1 MTPRPDAS
9 ARIKAAAPKQ
19 GPSKIIIGG
28 VVAAVAIIAI
38 VIAVILGAGGS
49 GGTGS
54 GTSASGS
61 SGAALPVGAT
71 GQGGGIVANAATAK
85 AGAPTLDLYE
95 DFQCPVCGKLEQV
108 FGKQIASMAQAG
120 DIKLVVHMMSFL
132 DAKLGND
139 ASVRSAAA
147 AACAADQGK
156 FLDYHGVVY
165 ANQPAQEGAGY
176 TDADLMGFASKAG
189 ISGSA
194 LTAWTK
200 CFDAKTHQGYATAV
214 ETAAERAGVFST
226 PTLKL
231 NGKDLPLQQL
241 SQQYLTDQV
250 KAATK

>member
-1 MTPRPDAS
+1 MTSRPDAS
-9 ARIKAAAPKQ
+9 AKLKAAAPKQ
-19 GPSKIIIGG
+19 GPNRILIGG
-28 VVAAVAIIAI
+28 IVAAVAIIGI
-38 VIAVILGAGGS
+38 VLAVILGS
-49 GGTGS
+49 S
-54 GTSASGS
+54 SSGS
-61 SGAALPVGAT
+61 SGASGSSALPQGAT
-71 GQGGGIVANAATAK
+71 GTGGGIVTNASTAK

-108 FGKQIASMAQAG
+108 FGQQISSMAKAG

-139 ASVRSAAA
+139 SSVRAAAA

-189 ISGSA
+189 LSGSA
-194 LTAWTK
+194 LTTWTK
-200 CFDAKTHQGYATAV
+200 CFDAKAHLGYAKDV
-214 ETAAERAGVFST
+214 ETAAEKAGVFST

>member
-1 MTPRPDAS
+1 
-9 ARIKAAAPKQ
+9 
-19 GPSKIIIGG
+19 
-28 VVAAVAIIAI
+28 
-38 VIAVILGAGGS
+38 VILGSSSGGS
-49 GGTGS
+49 S
-54 GTSASGS
+54 RASGS
-61 SGAALPVGAT
+61 SALPQGAT
-71 GQGGGIVANAATAK
+71 GTGGGIVANASTAK

-108 FGKQIASMAQAG
+108 FGQQISSMAKAG

-139 ASVRSAAA
+139 SSVRAAAA

-194 LTAWTK
+194 LTTWTK
-200 CFDAKTHQGYATAV
+200 CFDAKTHLGYAKDV
-214 ETAAERAGVFST
+214 ETAAEKAGVFST

>member
-1 MTPRPDAS
+1 MTSRPDAS
-9 ARIKAAAPKQ
+9 AKLKAAAPKQ
-19 GPSKIIIGG
+19 GPNRILIGG
-28 VVAAVAIIAI
+28 IVAAVAILGI
-38 VIAVILGAGGS
+38 VLAVILGS
-49 GGTGS
+49 S
-54 GTSASGS
+54 SGS
-61 SGAALPVGAT
+61 SGTSGSSALPQGAT
-71 GQGGGIVANAATAK
+71 GTGGGIVANASTAK

-108 FGKQIASMAQAG
+108 FGQQISSMAKAG

-139 ASVRSAAA
+139 ASVRAAAA

-194 LTAWTK
+194 LTTWTK
-200 CFDAKTHQGYATAV
+200 CFDARTHLGYAKDV
-214 ETAAERAGVFST
+214 ETAAEKAGVFST

>member
-1 MTPRPDAS
+1 MTSRPDAS
-9 ARIKAAAPKQ
+9 AKIKAAAPKQ
-19 GPSKIIIGG
+19 GPNRILIGG
-28 VVAAVAIIAI
+28 IVAAVAILGI
-38 VIAVILGAGGS
+38 VLAVILGSSSGGS
-49 GGTGS
+49 S
-54 GTSASGS
+54 RASGS
-61 SGAALPVGAT
+61 SALPQGAT
-71 GQGGGIVANAATAK
+71 GTGGGIVANASTAK

-108 FGKQIASMAQAG
+108 FGQQISSMAKAG

-139 ASVRSAAA
+139 ASVRAAAA

-194 LTAWTK
+194 LTTWTK
-200 CFDAKTHQGYATAV
+200 CFDARTHLGYAKDV
-214 ETAAERAGVFST
+214 ETAAEKAGVFST

>member
-1 MTPRPDAS
+1 MTSRPDAS
-9 ARIKAAAPKQ
+9 AKIKAAAPKQ
-19 GPSKIIIGG
+19 GPNRILIGG
-28 VVAAVAIIAI
+28 IVAAVAILGI
-38 VIAVILGAGGS
+38 VLAVILGSSSGGS
-49 GGTGS
+49 S
-54 GTSASGS
+54 RASGS
-61 SGAALPVGAT
+61 SALPQGAT
-71 GQGGGIVANAATAK
+71 GTGGGIVANASTAK

-108 FGKQIASMAQAG
+108 FGQQISSMAKAG

-139 ASVRSAAA
+139 SSVRAAAA

-194 LTAWTK
+194 LTTWTK
-200 CFDAKTHQGYATAV
+200 CFDAKTHLGYAKDV
-214 ETAAERAGVFST
+214 ETAAEKAGVFST

>member
-1 MTPRPDAS
+1 MTSRPDAS
-9 ARIKAAAPKQ
+9 AKIKAAAPKQ
-19 GPSKIIIGG
+19 GPNRILIGG
-28 VVAAVAIIAI
+28 IVAAVAILGI
-38 VIAVILGAGGS
+38 VLAVILGSSSGGS
-49 GGTGS
+49 S
-54 GTSASGS
+54 GASGS
-61 SGAALPVGAT
+61 SALPQGAT
-71 GQGGGIVANAATAK
+71 GTGGGIVANSSTAK
-85 AGAPTLDLYE
+85 PGAPTLDLYE

-108 FGKQIASMAQAG
+108 FGQQISSMAKAG

-139 ASVRSAAA
+139 ASVRAAAA

-189 ISGSA
+189 LSGSA
-194 LTAWTK
+194 LTTWTK
-200 CFDAKTHQGYATAV
+200 CFDARTHLGYAKDV
-214 ETAAERAGVFST
+214 ETAAEKAGVFST

>member
-1 MTPRPDAS
+1 MTSRPDAS
-9 ARIKAAAPKQ
+9 AKLKAAAPKQ
-19 GPSKIIIGG
+19 GPNRILIGG
-28 VVAAVAIIAI
+28 VVAAVAIIGI
-38 VIAVILGAGGS
+38 VLAVILGS
-49 GGTGS
+49 SSGTG
-54 GTSASGS
+54 GASGS
-61 SGAALPVGAT
+61 SALPQGAT
-71 GQGGGIVANAATAK
+71 GTGGGIVANASTAK

-108 FGKQIASMAQAG
+108 FGKQIASMAHTG

-139 ASVRSAAA
+139 SSVRAAAA

-176 TDADLMGFASKAG
+176 TDADLMGFAGKAG

-194 LTAWTK
+194 LTTWTT
-200 CFDAKTHQGYATAV
+200 CFDAKTHMGYAKDV
-214 ETAAERAGVFST
+214 ETAAEKAGVFST

>member
-1 MTPRPDAS
+1 MTSRPDAS
-9 ARIKAAAPKQ
+9 AKLKAAAPKQ
-19 GPSKIIIGG
+19 GPNRILIGG
-28 VVAAVAIIAI
+28 VVAAVAIIGI
-38 VIAVILGAGGS
+38 VLAVILGSSSNGS
-49 GGTGS
+49 S
-54 GTSASGS
+54 GASGS
-61 SGAALPVGAT
+61 SALPQGAT
-71 GQGGGIVANAATAK
+71 GTGGGIVANASTAK

-95 DFQCPVCGKLEQV
+95 DFQCPVCGKLEQA
-108 FGKQIASMAQAG
+108 FGQQVSTMAKAG

-139 ASVRSAAA
+139 ASVRAAAA

-194 LTAWTK
+194 LTTWTT
-200 CFDAKTHQGYATAV
+200 CFDTKTHLGYAKDV
-214 ETAAERAGVFST
+214 ETAAEKAGVFST

>member
-1 MTPRPDAS
+1 
-9 ARIKAAAPKQ
+9 
-19 GPSKIIIGG
+19 
-28 VVAAVAIIAI
+28 
-38 VIAVILGAGGS
+38 
-49 GGTGS
+49 
-54 GTSASGS
+54 
-61 SGAALPVGAT
+61 
-71 GQGGGIVANAATAK
+71 
-85 AGAPTLDLYE
+85 
-95 DFQCPVCGKLEQV
+95 
-108 FGKQIASMAQAG
+108 

-139 ASVRSAAA
+139 ASVRAAAA

-194 LTAWTK
+194 LTSWTK
-200 CFDAKTHQGYATAV
+200 CFDAKTHLGYAKDV
-214 ETAAERAGVFST
+214 ETAAEKAGVFST

>member
-1 MTPRPDAS
+1 MTSRPDAS
-9 ARIKAAAPKQ
+9 AKLKAAAPKQ
-19 GPSKIIIGG
+19 GPNRILIGG
-28 VVAAVAIIAI
+28 IVAAVAILGI
-38 VIAVILGAGGS
+38 VLAVILGSSSGGS
-49 GGTGS
+49 S
-54 GTSASGS
+54 GASGS
-61 SGAALPVGAT
+61 SALPQGAT
-71 GQGGGIVANAATAK
+71 GTGGGIVANAATAK

-108 FGKQIASMAQAG
+108 FGKQITSMAQSG

-139 ASVRSAAA
+139 SSVRAAAA

-189 ISGSA
+189 LSGSA
-194 LTAWTK
+194 LTTWTK
-200 CFDAKTHQGYATAV
+200 CFDARSHMGYAKDV
-214 ETAAERAGVFST
+214 ETAAEKAGVFST

>member
-1 MTPRPDAS
+1 MTSRPDAS
-9 ARIKAAAPKQ
+9 AKLKAAAPKQ
-19 GPSKIIIGG
+19 GPNRILIGG
-28 VVAAVAIIAI
+28 VVAAVAILGI
-38 VIAVILGAGGS
+38 VLAVILGSSSGGS
-49 GGTGS
+49 GGAS
-54 GTSASGS
+54 SAS
-61 SGAALPVGAT
+61 ALPQGAT
-71 GQGGGIVANAATAK
+71 GTGGGIVANASTAK

-108 FGKQIASMAQAG
+108 FGQQIASMAKAG

-139 ASVRSAAA
+139 SSVRAAAA

-194 LTAWTK
+194 LTSWTK
-200 CFDAKTHQGYATAV
+200 CFDAKTHMGYAKDV
-214 ETAAERAGVFST
+214 ETAAEKAGVFST

>member
-1 MTPRPDAS
+1 MTSRPDAS
-9 ARIKAAAPKQ
+9 AKIKAAAPKQ
-19 GPSKIIIGG
+19 GPNRILIGG
-28 VVAAVAIIAI
+28 IVAAVAILGI
-38 VIAVILGAGGS
+38 VLAVILGS
-49 GGTGS
+49 S
-54 GTSASGS
+54 SGS
-61 SGAALPVGAT
+61 SGTSGSSALPQGAT
-71 GQGGGIVANAATAK
+71 GTGGGIVANASTAK

-108 FGKQIASMAQAG
+108 FGQQISSMAKAG

-139 ASVRSAAA
+139 SSVRAAAA

-194 LTAWTK
+194 LTTWTK
-200 CFDAKTHQGYATAV
+200 CFDAKTHLGYAKDV
-214 ETAAERAGVFST
+214 ETSAEKAGVFST

-241 SQQYLTDQV
+241 SQQYLADQV

>member
-1 MTPRPDAS
+1 MTSRPDAS
-9 ARIKAAAPKQ
+9 AKLKAAAPKQ
-19 GPSKIIIGG
+19 GPNRILIGG
-28 VVAAVAIIAI
+28 VVAAVAIIGI
-38 VIAVILGAGGS
+38 VLAVILGS
-49 GGTGS
+49 SSGTG
-54 GTSASGS
+54 GASGS
-61 SGAALPVGAT
+61 SALPQGAT
-71 GQGGGIVANAATAK
+71 GTGGGIVANAATAK

-108 FGKQIASMAQAG
+108 FGKQIASMAHAG

-139 ASVRSAAA
+139 SSVRAAAA

-194 LTAWTK
+194 LTSWTK
-200 CFDAKTHQGYATAV
+200 CFDARTHLGYAKDV
-214 ETAAERAGVFST
+214 ETAAEKAGVFST

>member
-1 MTPRPDAS
+1 MTSRPDAS
-9 ARIKAAAPKQ
+9 AKLKAAAPKP
-19 GPSKIIIGG
+19 GPNRILIGG
-28 VVAAVAIIAI
+28 IIAAVAILGI
-38 VIAVILGAGGS
+38 VLAVILGSSSTGS
-49 GGTGS
+49 GGT
-54 GTSASGS
+54 SGS
-61 SGAALPVGAT
+61 SALPQGAT
-71 GQGGGIVANAATAK
+71 GTGGGIVANASTAK

-95 DFQCPVCGKLEQV
+95 DFQCQVCGKLEQV

-139 ASVRSAAA
+139 ASVRAAAA

-189 ISGSA
+189 IKGSA
-194 LTAWTK
+194 LTSWTK
-200 CFDAKTHQGYATAV
+200 CFDARTHLGYAKDV
-214 ETAAERAGVFST
+214 ETAAEKAGVFST

>member
-1 MTPRPDAS
+1 MTSRPDAS
-9 ARIKAAAPKQ
+9 AKLKAAAPKQ
-19 GPSKIIIGG
+19 GPNRILIGG
-28 VVAAVAIIAI
+28 IVAAVAILGI
-38 VIAVILGAGGS
+38 VLAVILGS
-49 GGTGS
+49 S
-54 GTSASGS
+54 SGS
-61 SGAALPVGAT
+61 SGTSGSSALPQGAT
-71 GQGGGIVANAATAK
+71 GTGGGIVANASTAK

-108 FGKQIASMAQAG
+108 FGQQISSMAKAG

-139 ASVRSAAA
+139 ASVRAAAA

-194 LTAWTK
+194 LTTWTK
-200 CFDAKTHQGYATAV
+200 CFDAKTHLGYAKDV
-214 ETAAERAGVFST
+214 ETAAEKAGVFST

>member
-1 MTPRPDAS
+1 MTSRPDAS
-9 ARIKAAAPKQ
+9 AKIKAAAPKQ
-19 GPSKIIIGG
+19 GPNRILIGG
-28 VVAAVAIIAI
+28 IVAAVAILGI
-38 VIAVILGAGGS
+38 VLAVILGSSSGGS
-49 GGTGS
+49 S
-54 GTSASGS
+54 RASGS
-61 SGAALPVGAT
+61 SALPQGAT
-71 GQGGGIVANAATAK
+71 GTGGGIVANASTAK
-85 AGAPTLDLYE
+85 AAAPTLDLYE

-108 FGKQIASMAQAG
+108 FGQQISSMAKAG

-139 ASVRSAAA
+139 SSVRAAAA

-194 LTAWTK
+194 LTTWTK
-200 CFDAKTHQGYATAV
+200 CFDAKTHLGYAKDV
-214 ETAAERAGVFST
+214 ETAAEKAGVFST

>member
-1 MTPRPDAS
+1 MTSRPDAS
-9 ARIKAAAPKQ
+9 AKIKAAAPKQ
-19 GPSKIIIGG
+19 GPNRILIGG
-28 VVAAVAIIAI
+28 IVAAVAILGI
-38 VIAVILGAGGS
+38 VLAVILGS
-49 GGTGS
+49 S
-54 GTSASGS
+54 SGS
-61 SGAALPVGAT
+61 SGTSGSSALPQGAT
-71 GQGGGIVANAATAK
+71 GTGGGIVANASTAK

-108 FGKQIASMAQAG
+108 FGQQISSMAKAG

-132 DAKLGND
+132 DAKLGD
-139 ASVRSAAA
+139 DSSVRAAAA

-194 LTAWTK
+194 LTTWTK
-200 CFDAKTHQGYATAV
+200 CFDARTHLGYAKDV
-214 ETAAERAGVFST
+214 ETAAEKAGVFST

>member
-1 MTPRPDAS
+1 MTSRPDAS
-9 ARIKAAAPKQ
+9 AKIKAAAPKQ
-19 GPSKIIIGG
+19 GPNRILIGG
-28 VVAAVAIIAI
+28 IVAAVAILGI
-38 VIAVILGAGGS
+38 VLAVILGS
-49 GGTGS
+49 S
-54 GTSASGS
+54 SGS
-61 SGAALPVGAT
+61 SGTSGSSALPQGAT
-71 GQGGGIVANAATAK
+71 GTGGGIVANASTAK

-108 FGKQIASMAQAG
+108 FGQQISSMAKAG

-139 ASVRSAAA
+139 ASVRAAAA

-194 LTAWTK
+194 LTTWTK
-200 CFDAKTHQGYATAV
+200 CFDARTHLGYAKDV
-214 ETAAERAGVFST
+214 ETAAEKAGVFST